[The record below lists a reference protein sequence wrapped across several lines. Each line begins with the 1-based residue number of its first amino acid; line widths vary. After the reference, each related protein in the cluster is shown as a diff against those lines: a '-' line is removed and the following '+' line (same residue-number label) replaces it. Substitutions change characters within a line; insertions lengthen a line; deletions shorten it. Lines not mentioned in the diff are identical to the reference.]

1 MGNVSSSAER
11 DVEAWLATVDAG
23 SGATLETMPTA
34 TLVPAGKRDESI
46 RRAKQFLTQLQT
58 RGPGVELMRGDVI
71 GEGGMGIIRSAQQV
85 ALGRPVALKT
95 LKPTRTEPG
104 AASDLLREAW
114 ITGALEHPNVVPV
127 HHLEVDDNLDPLLI
141 LKRIDGTEWSK
152 LASDG
157 AEVQRRFGASD
168 LLAWN
173 LGILVQVLNAVRFA
187 HARRIIHRDLKP
199 SNVMIG
205 HFGEVYL
212 LDWGIAA
219 SLDEDPS
226 GRFPHIS
233 ESSDL
238 AGTPSYMAPEML
250 GRDDGPPLSERTDLY
265 LAGAVLYELVTG
277 HPPHRGTTAV
287 AIISSVILSRPV
299 LPRDTPP
306 ELAQICL
313 RAMQP
318 DPADRYDSVEAL
330 QRALQRYLEHR
341 GSSALARGAT
351 THLDEL
357 VALAQR
363 GSQGAREDI
372 YRRLAVC
379 RFAFHEALASWRD
392 NREARDGL
400 TRATTAVAEYELACG
415 DPRAAVTLLSELPDN
430 PPLLARAR
438 VAADAEARRYQ
449 ELEDAASQTLDPRA
463 RTAIGA
469 MTFAFVLLPLL
480 AGLRPDMGLA
490 SHGRAVGWALACFAL
505 AWLLWLWARRRNLNP
520 INRRFFEAAKLIFL
534 GQAILAVGVY
544 LMGEPVGLT
553 LTLNLFLW
561 AASCGM
567 FAVHTDPWIG
577 TSSAIYFLAFL
588 VAARFPEYRM
598 YAVCAGNLGL
608 ATTLVWRWSAAEC
621 AVARR

>member
-1 MGNVSSSAER
+1 MKNAAER
-11 DVEAWLATVDAG
+11 EVQAWLETVQATD
-23 SGATLETMPTA
+23 ETVQTVPTA
-34 TLVPAGKRDESI
+34 TIVPHGKRDESV
-46 RRAKQFLTQLQT
+46 RRANQFLAQLRA
-58 RGPGVELMRGDVI
+58 RGPGVELRRGDVI
-71 GEGGMGIIRSAQQV
+71 GEGGMGIIRSAEQV
-85 ALGRPVALKT
+85 ALGRPVAIKT
-95 LKPTRTEPG
+95 LRPTRTEPG

-127 HHLEVDDNLDPLLI
+127 HHLEIDDDLNPLLI

-152 LASDG
+152 LYGDA

-219 SLDEDPS
+219 ALDEDPT

-250 GRDDGPPLSERTDLY
+250 GRDDTGPLSERTDLY
-265 LAGAVLYELVTG
+265 LAGAVLYELIAG

-287 AIISSVILSRPV
+287 AIISSVILSKPV
-299 LPRDTPP
+299 LPADTPP

-341 GSSALARGAT
+341 GSSHLSRGASTQLTELIALASG
-351 THLDEL
+351 
-357 VALAQR
+357 
-363 GSQGAREDI
+363 GSRDAREDI
-372 YRRLAVC
+372 YRRLAIC
-379 RFAFHEALASWRD
+379 RFAFHEALATWRD

-400 TRATTAVAEYELACG
+400 ARATTAVAEYELACG
-415 DPRAAVTLLSELPDN
+415 DARAALTLLSELPDRTA
-430 PPLLARAR
+430 LHDRAR
-438 VAADAEARRYQ
+438 TAVEADARRRR
-449 ELEDAASQTLDPRA
+449 ELEDNANQTLDPRT

-469 MTFAFVLLPLL
+469 MTFAFVVLPLL

-490 SHGRAVGWALACFAL
+490 SHGRAVGFAL
-505 AWLLWLWARRRNLNP
+505 LCFGVSWLLWLWARRKNLTP
-520 INRRFFEAAKLIFL
+520 INRRFFEAGKLIFL
-534 GQAILAVGVY
+534 GQAVLAVGVY
-544 LMGEPVGLT
+544 LMDQPVGLT
-553 LTLNLFLW
+553 LTMNLFLW
-561 AASCGM
+561 GASCGM

-577 TSSAIYFLAFL
+577 TSAATYFVAFF
-588 VAARFPEYRM
+588 VAARFPEYRL
-598 YAVCAGNLGL
+598 YAVSAGNLGL
-608 ATTLVWRWSAAEC
+608 ATTLMWRWSAAAC
-621 AVARR
+621 AVAKR